1 MRAKRAKIGAALAA
15 ACVIDHAGMGADVL
29 GRLRYVLT
37 TTSDCRDTFM
47 CCCSNR
53 ASRAAKIDTSSLPPM
68 SSLDLANA
76 PEEECLVMLEDGP
89 AALLVRAV
97 PSEIAE
103 DSAWQP
109 SK

>member
-1 MRAKRAKIGAALAA
+1 VRAKRAKIGAALAA
-15 ACVIDHAGMGADVL
+15 ACVIERAGMGADVL
-29 GRLRYVLT
+29 GRL
-37 TTSDCRDTFM
+37 
-47 CCCSNR
+47 SNR

-68 SSLDLANA
+68 SSLDLTDA

-103 DSAWQP
+103 DSV
-109 SK
+109 

>member
-1 MRAKRAKIGAALAA
+1 
-15 ACVIDHAGMGADVL
+15 
-29 GRLRYVLT
+29 
-37 TTSDCRDTFM
+37 
-47 CCCSNR
+47 
-53 ASRAAKIDTSSLPPM
+53 M

-103 DSAWQP
+103 DSA
-109 SK
+109 